1 MTVRITQQTLNSFS
15 NAPQQTPE
23 LLSACCGSALAH
35 VFNIFTQVKPLC
47 TAIRDTCMHTHTHP
61 YTNPLCMHTHAQC
74 MQAHVHVAEIHVT
87 FE

>member
-23 LLSACCGSALAH
+23 LSSACCGSALAH

-47 TAIRDTCMHTHTHP
+47 TAIQHTHTHT
-61 YTNPLCMHTHAQC
+61 YTNPLCMHAHAQH
-74 MQAHVHVAEIHVT
+74 MQAHVHVAEIM
-87 FE
+87 